1 MRKYWF
7 ILLLTLAGC
16 TREPAVPAPEK
27 LVIEGWIEDGGAP
40 VVYVTTTLRV
50 EKDKVMGSDEIQSHI
65 VKWAKVTIS
74 DGTEEV
80 ILTGT
85 ASERFSPPYA
95 YTTGRMFGEVGKA
108 YTLTVEYGGE
118 TATATA
124 TIPSPAAIESISVIS
139 KENGEYLI
147 RASFTD
153 NPGTVDYY
161 RFFTRIQDLDKVY
174 LPVPLGTL
182 SDAMIQDGTA
192 WMDLQPGGAMFRN
205 EGRSGF
211 RSGEV
216 VDVKLCTMDLPMYQ
230 YWNAF
235 EEQFALGSVPFFS
248 LDTNLPSNITGG
260 LGYFAAYGASTCT
273 VSVP

>member
-7 ILLLTLAGC
+7 ILLLILAGC

-50 EKDKVMGSDEIQSHI
+50 EKDKVMGSDDIQSHI
-65 VKWAKVTIS
+65 VKWAKVSIS

-95 YTTGRMFGEVGKA
+95 YTTGRMFGEVGKT
-108 YTLTVEYGGE
+108 YTLKVEYSGE
-118 TATATA
+118 VATASA
-124 TIPSPAAIESISVIS
+124 TIPAPAAIESTSLIP

-147 RASFTD
+147 RASFID
-153 NPGTVDYY
+153 NPATTDYY
-161 RFFTRIQDLDKVY
+161 RFFSRIKELDKVY
-174 LPVPLGTL
+174 LPTPLGTL
-182 SDAMIQDGTA
+182 SDAMIQDGKA
-192 WMDLQPGGAMFRN
+192 QMDLQPGGTMFRD

-260 LGYFAAYGASTCT
+260 LGYFAAYGSSTAT
-273 VSVP
+273 VTIP